1 MNIKLDAEEQDILES
16 VERGEWQSIPNLQ
29 QEIERYRL
37 HARTH
42 LSSIQ
47 RITVDLPPNDVES
60 LQKIAER
67 SDTSVSLLVASVIHQ
82 FVAHQES
89 HRKHIPTAEFQS
101 VIGE

>member
-29 QEIERYRL
+29 QEIEQYRL
-37 HARTH
+37 HARAY
-42 LSSIQ
+42 LSSTQ

-67 SDTSVSLLVASVIHQ
+67 SDTSVSLLVATAIHQ
-82 FVAHQES
+82 YIT
-89 HRKHIPTAEFQS
+89 RQS
-101 VIGE
+101 PSQS

>member
-1 MNIKLDAEEQDILES
+1 MDIKLDAEEQDILES

-37 HARTH
+37 HARAY

-47 RITVDLPPNDVES
+47 RIPVDLPANDVES

-67 SDTSVSLLVASVIHQ
+67 SDTSVSLLVATVIHQ
-82 FVAHQES
+82 YVA
-89 HRKHIPTAEFQS
+89 RQS
-101 VIGE
+101 S

>member
-16 VERGEWQSIPNLQ
+16 VERGEWQSIANLQ
-29 QEIERYRL
+29 QEIEQYRVY
-37 HARTH
+37 ARAY

-47 RITVDLPPNDVES
+47 RITVDLPSNDMES

-82 FVAHQES
+82 YVAHQS
-89 HRKHIPTAEFQS
+89 SSQS
-101 VIGE
+101 

>member
-29 QEIERYRL
+29 QELERYRL
-37 HARTH
+37 HARAH
-42 LSSIQ
+42 LGSIQ
-47 RITVDLPPNDVES
+47 QITVDLPPNDMES

-82 FVAHQES
+82 FVS
-89 HRKHIPTAEFQS
+89 RQS
-101 VIGE
+101 AS

>member
-16 VERGEWQSIPNLQ
+16 VEQGEWKSIPNLQ
-29 QEIERYRL
+29 QEIEQYRVY
-37 HARTH
+37 ARAY

-47 RITVDLPPNDVES
+47 QITVDLPSNDVES

-82 FVAHQES
+82 YVA
-89 HRKHIPTAEFQS
+89 RQS
-101 VIGE
+101 SSQS